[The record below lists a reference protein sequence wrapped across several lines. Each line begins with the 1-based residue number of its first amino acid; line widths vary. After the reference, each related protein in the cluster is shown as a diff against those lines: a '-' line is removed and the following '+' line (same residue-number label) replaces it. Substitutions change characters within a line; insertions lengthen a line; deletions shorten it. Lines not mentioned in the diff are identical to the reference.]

1 MIKNI
6 LFDFDGVIADSVNV
20 KTEAFYNMYLPFG
33 KEIAEKVKEHHIN
46 NGGMSR
52 FKKFAYYHKSFLN
65 EDINEDKIK
74 KLADEFSRLVLNG
87 VINSPLIPGILDFL
101 EDNYLKMKFWIIT
114 GTPTDE
120 IKIILDR
127 KNLTKYFI
135 DSFGS
140 PKLKSELTK
149 FILLN
154 NNLSEN
160 ETIFIGDAL
169 ADYEAA
175 VSNNIGF
182 ILRLN
187 GDNINLFADKEHILL
202 SINDFINF
210 KEKLKLL

>member
-20 KTEAFYNMYLPFG
+20 KTEAFYNMYLPYG
-33 KEIAEKVKEHHIN
+33 KEIAEKVKEHHLN

-52 FKKFAYYHKSFLN
+52 FHKFLHYHKTYLN
-65 EDINEDKIK
+65 EDINDSQISQ
-74 KLADEFSRLVLNG
+74 LANDFSHLVLDG
-87 VINSPLIPGILDFL
+87 VVNSPLVPGILAFL
-101 EDNYLKMKFWIIT
+101 KANYKRKKFWIIT

-140 PKLKSELTK
+140 PQLKSAWTK
-149 FILLN
+149 LVLKDNQLN
-154 NNLSEN
+154 ND
-160 ETIFIGDAL
+160 ETVFIGDAL

-182 ILRLN
+182 ILRLTEE
-187 GDNINLFADKEHILL
+187 NINLFSTKNNILL
-202 SINDFINF
+202 KINDFINF
-210 KEKLKLL
+210 EQNLELL

>member
-74 KLADEFSRLVLNG
+74 KLADDFSRLVLNG

-127 KNLTKYFI
+127 KNLTKYFV

-140 PKLKSELTK
+140 PQLKSELAK
-149 FILLN
+149 FIILN
-154 NNLSEN
+154 NKLSEN

-182 ILRLN
+182 IVRLN
-187 GDNINLFADKEHILL
+187 GDNINLFADKDRILL
-202 SINDFINF
+202 YINDFINF
-210 KEKLKLL
+210 EEKLKLL